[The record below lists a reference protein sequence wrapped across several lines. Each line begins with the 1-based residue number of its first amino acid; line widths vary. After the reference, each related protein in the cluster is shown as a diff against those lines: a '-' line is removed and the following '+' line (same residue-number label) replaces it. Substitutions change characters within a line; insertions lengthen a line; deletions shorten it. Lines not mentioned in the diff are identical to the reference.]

1 MITASIRAD
10 GSSKFAKNN
19 RWGYFPSAS
28 IAWRL
33 EQEEFMKSLK
43 WLSQLKLRLSYGIT
57 GNQSIDPYSTFAM
70 YGGGSIIYADKLGN
84 ALNTLTI
91 TNLANNSLNGKRQLP
106 GTWE

>member
-1 MITASIRAD
+1 MNINLFEKYLITASIRAD

-57 GNQSIDPYSTFAM
+57 GNQSIDPYSTLPCMVAVVLSMPTNWAM
-70 YGGGSIIYADKLGN
+70 H
-84 ALNTLTI
+84 
-91 TNLANNSLNGKRQLP
+91 
-106 GTWE
+106 